1 MAARQIHGFDYQEK
15 IIKEWN
21 LLPDNNYTGK
31 NDAYSIEK
39 GGAQIPVQI
48 KCIKHGSAIDL
59 GCYNRNKYK
68 EKGFIMFIGFWSGKK
83 NNIIEEYMLDV
94 NAHWWR
100 DIFKAPAMYD
110 FFMFN
115 FLKRISN
122 DKEDDLIWK
131 LETKR
136 FLYVWERYWDVIGP
150 KLSKVWEDEYT
161 KRLVVPRFKRDHK
174 KQKRIQCSIPNKMFY
189 NHFLRW
195 A

>member
-1 MAARQIHGFDYQEK
+1 
-15 IIKEWN
+15 
-21 LLPDNNYTGK
+21 
-31 NDAYSIEK
+31 
-39 GGAQIPVQI
+39 
-48 KCIKHGSAIDL
+48 
-59 GCYNRNKYK
+59 
-68 EKGFIMFIGFWSGKK
+68 
-83 NNIIEEYMLDV
+83 
-94 NAHWWR
+94 
-100 DIFKAPAMYD
+100 
-110 FFMFN
+110 MFN